1 MYSSL
6 NRLFTWA
13 LTLASLGFGH
23 TCFRSSFDSLQ
34 FGRQSFLSALCLVGV
49 ALVAHI
55 HPLHRLLLDGHVRVP
70 GPIHLPHPARA
81 GEGGHVV
88 VPEPGTD
95 VQGHKL

>member
-55 HPLHRLLLDGHVRVP
+55 HPLHRLLLDGHVRVRGLIP
-70 GPIHLPHPARA
+70 FSHAALAD
-81 GEGGHVV
+81 EGGHVV
-88 VPEPGTD
+88 MAESGAD
-95 VQGHKL
+95 A